1 MINNRLSHLHSQV
14 QGYYKQLACKEEAKR
29 TARPEDKE
37 LLQQQIDV
45 LKKELDSVEGDYWER
60 CRTEIAG
67 LTIPEEDA
75 ERVASELRQEVEIL
89 EIEPAFQSK
98 AELMKVLQEIKAE
111 LSKPGIPA
119 AGKLKAAIPLLP
131 GVISYEMELDTEG
144 LWRRVFPTFCNL
156 ADKLK
161 KQRPPK

>member
-1 MINNRLSHLHSQV
+1 MISDRLSHLQSQV

-45 LKKELDSVEGDYWER
+45 LKKELGSVERDYWTR
-60 CRTEIAG
+60 WRAEIRG
-67 LTIPEEDA
+67 LTIPEA
-75 ERVASELRQEVEIL
+75 EAEIVASQLVGEVEFL
-89 EIEPAFQSK
+89 EIEPAVQSN

-131 GVISYEMELDTEG
+131 GLISYEMELDTEG
-144 LWRRVFPTFCNL
+144 LLRRVFPTFCNL

-161 KQRPPK
+161 K

>member
-1 MINNRLSHLHSQV
+1 MISDRLSHLQSEV
-14 QGYYKQLACKEEAKR
+14 KGYYDQLACQETAKR
-29 TARPEDKE
+29 LAEDAQKVR
-37 LLQQQIDV
+37 LQHGIDK
-45 LKKELDSVEGDYWER
+45 LKKELGSVEREYWLR
-60 CRTEIAG
+60 WRTEIAG
-67 LTIPEEDA
+67 LTILEADA
-75 ERVASELRQEVEIL
+75 EIAASQLVREVEFL
-89 EIEPAFQSK
+89 EIEPAVQSN

-144 LWRRVFPTFCNL
+144 LLRRVFPTFCNF

-161 KQRPPK
+161 K

>member
-1 MINNRLSHLHSQV
+1 MISDRLSHLQSQV
-14 QGYYKQLACKEEAKR
+14 QGYEKQLACKETAQR

-37 LLQQQIDV
+37 LLQQQIDE
-45 LKKELDSVEGDYWER
+45 LKKQLDSVEREYWWR
-60 CRTEIAG
+60 WRAEIAG
-67 LTIPEEDA
+67 LTIPEADA
-75 ERVASELRQEVEIL
+75 EIVASQLVREVEFL
-89 EIEPAFQSK
+89 EIEPAVQSN

-144 LWRRVFPTFCNL
+144 LLRRVFPTFCKF
-156 ADKLK
+156 ADTLK
-161 KQRPPK
+161 K

>member
-1 MINNRLSHLHSQV
+1 MISDRLSHLQSEIQKHEEL
-14 QGYYKQLACKEEAKR
+14 LAGKEEAKR
-29 TARPEDKE
+29 LAEDAEKVRI
-37 LLQQQIDV
+37 QQGIDK
-45 LKKELDSVEGDYWER
+45 LKRDIGSFEREYWLR
-60 CRTEIAG
+60 WRTEIAG
-67 LTIPEEDA
+67 LTIPEADA
-75 ERVASELRQEVEIL
+75 ERVASQLVQEVEFL
-89 EIEPAFQSK
+89 EIEPAVESN

-144 LWRRVFPTFCNL
+144 LLRRVFPTFCNF

-161 KQRPPK
+161 K

>member
-1 MINNRLSHLHSQV
+1 MINHRLSHLQSQV

-45 LKKELDSVEGDYWER
+45 LKKELDSVEGDYWLC

-144 LWRRVFPTFCNL
+144 LLRRVFPTFCNF
-156 ADKLK
+156 AEKIK
-161 KQRPPK
+161 K

>member
-1 MINNRLSHLHSQV
+1 MISDRLSHLQSQV
-14 QGYYKQLACKEEAKR
+14 QGYYDQLACQETAKR
-29 TARPEDKE
+29 LAEDAQKVRI
-37 LLQQQIDV
+37 QQGIDK
-45 LKKELDSVEGDYWER
+45 LKKELRSVERDYWE
-60 CRTEIAG
+60 CWQAEIAG

-75 ERVASELRQEVEIL
+75 VRVASQLVREVEFL
-89 EIEPAFQSK
+89 EIEPAVQRN

-144 LWRRVFPTFCNL
+144 LWRRVFPTFCSL
-156 ADKLK
+156 ADKIK
-161 KQRPPK
+161 K